1 MNNNV
6 IVLTTGLSGS
16 SLVTSF
22 IAQAGYW
29 TGDETVVKDNSTGNY
44 NTYENKRLIELNN
57 QLMKTVSYEYNN
69 DAQFHNQ
76 AHIIFERAADNV
88 DSSEYLEFIN
98 YCNSKGMWIWK
109 DPRLWITIGFW
120 QSIINKNS
128 TKIILLYRDPL
139 SLWISLQNK
148 RQIVSYSYL
157 KYKESETRNELG
169 NFLERQG
176 LDYFLLCY
184 DKLIEQPDNAI
195 SDINQY
201 LNVSLSIDDL
211 ERVYKGRLGDKTWNY
226 MKLVLAIL
234 IFFKNIHFRR
244 KE

>member
-29 TGDETVVKDNSTGNY
+29 TGDETVVKNNSTGNY
-44 NTYENKRLIELNN
+44 NTYENKRLIELNT
-57 QLMKTVSYEYNN
+57 QLMNTVSYVYNN

-76 AHIIFERAADNV
+76 AHVIFEEAANEV
-88 DSSEYLEFIN
+88 DKNEYMNFIN
-98 YCNSKGMWIWK
+98 YCNSKGKWIWK

-128 TKIILLYRDPL
+128 TKFILLYRDPL
-139 SLWISLQNK
+139 SLWISLLNK

-157 KYKESETRNELG
+157 KHKEKESRDELRG
-169 NFLERQG
+169 YLEAQG
-176 LDYFLLCY
+176 YDYHLLCY
-184 DKLIEQPDNAI
+184 DELIELPQNVIPGLNE
-195 SDINQY
+195 Y
-201 LNVSLSIDDL
+201 LNVSLSIADL
-211 ERVYKGRLGDKTWNY
+211 DNVYKGNLGDKTWSY
-226 MKLVLAIL
+226 KKLVLAIL
-234 IFFKNIHFRR
+234 IYIKNIHLRR
-244 KE
+244 RD